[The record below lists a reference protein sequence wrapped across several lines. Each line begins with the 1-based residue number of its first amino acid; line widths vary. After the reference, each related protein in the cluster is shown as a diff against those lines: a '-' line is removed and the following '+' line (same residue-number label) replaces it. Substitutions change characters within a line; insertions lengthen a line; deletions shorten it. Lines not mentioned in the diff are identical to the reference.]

1 MTNSV
6 NKFKWQSTAEL
17 VTAGNWASGD
27 LGPSELTADSAVVM
41 NGSSS
46 WAWEV
51 VSRSDAAGIICQRS
65 ESSQLKHEGETE
77 LEKKMKGKKW
87 NDKITGKKIEIKDS
101 GIDRVNETHTHI
113 YIYIYMFV

>member
-1 MTNSV
+1 MFEYPFIFFYFFPLQIITPEPTSDIWLGMTNSV

-46 WAWEV
+46 WVWEV
-51 VSRSDAAGIICQRS
+51 VSRSDAAGVICQRS
-65 ESSQLKHEGETE
+65 ESSQLKQEGETE
-77 LEKKMKGKKW
+77 LKKKNEREKM
-87 NDKITGKKIEIKDS
+87 E
-101 GIDRVNETHTHI
+101 
-113 YIYIYMFV
+113 